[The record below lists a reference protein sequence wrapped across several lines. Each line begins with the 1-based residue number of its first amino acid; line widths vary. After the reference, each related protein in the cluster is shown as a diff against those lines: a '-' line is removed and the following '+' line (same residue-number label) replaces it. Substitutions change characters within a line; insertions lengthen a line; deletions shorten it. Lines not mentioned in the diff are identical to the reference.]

1 MLLLSPLFLLG
12 GLAVTLPLWLHLLQ
26 RQNPIQ
32 LPFSSLMFFERRKQA
47 ALLERRFR
55 YLVLLAARLALYA
68 LLALVFA
75 KPIWERPSRAVLGS
89 LPRFHMIAVDTSMS
103 MGFEGRRDRAVAEAE
118 GIVNAMESGDV
129 AQVLAGG
136 PGVRI
141 VTERTGDRQ
150 ELLAAIRSL
159 QAGASRNS
167 YGELIEAVRNLIPA
181 NSVPVEVHLVSDF
194 QASALPGRFSDVA
207 LPTIATLV
215 AHDVA
220 DPEAPNW
227 TIESVKGI
235 TRLYG
240 AGQKPRIEVTVAGF
254 GTVEARKT
262 VVLRIGGKRV
272 AERSVDVPT
281 SGRASAVFEGFD
293 VPKGSTRAEVALDG
307 GDALALDDR
316 RLVAFDNTEPAPIL
330 FLSGQSRRRDV
341 LYYKAALDAGSGSV
355 FEVQAATPKEAD
367 RLQPERFA
375 MVVISDVPRLSSLF
389 NERLRNYVEAG
400 GSVLLAVGPKITL
413 AREAPLYEKRIGEAR
428 YVPREGERFQ
438 VAGEVDA
445 SHPAL
450 RQVERFRRVKFFR
463 YAQLWTGEDD
473 EVAARFAD
481 GSPMLV
487 EHKVGDGRLL
497 VFASSLD
504 NVWSDLPVHPVFV
517 PFVVES
523 ARYLSGLEESR
534 MQAVIDSVQ
543 ALRTRRAPGSTV
555 QVFDPDGARVLS
567 LSQSISEEDLQVTQL
582 GFYEIRRSGESEL
595 IAVNPDPRESNLR
608 PMDAD
613 MLALWQA
620 TGGGGGETAAFDGAE
635 TPIALPPFEIWRWL
649 LVLLLL
655 AALIESVVGNQHL
668 KERREVRLS

>member
-1 MLLLSPLFLLG
+1 MSLIAPLFLLG
-12 GLAVTLPLWLHLLQ
+12 GLALSLPLWLHLLQ
-26 RQNPIQ
+26 RQNPVK

-55 YLVLLAARLALYA
+55 YLLLLAARLAVYA
-68 LLALVFA
+68 LLAIVFA
-75 KPIWERPSRAVLGS
+75 KPIWERPPRAVLGT
-89 LPRFHMIAVDTSMS
+89 LPTFHLIVVDTSLSMS
-103 MGFEGRRDRAVAEAE
+103 FEGRAKGAAAEAE
-118 GIVNAMESGDV
+118 SIVNAMESGDA
-129 AQVLAGG
+129 AQILANG
-136 PGVRI
+136 PGVRV
-141 VTERTGDRQ
+141 VTERIHDRD

-159 QAGASRNS
+159 EPGVSRNS

-181 NSVPVEVHLVSDF
+181 NSVPVEVHLISDF
-194 QASALPGRFSDVA
+194 QQSALPGRFSDVA
-207 LPTIATLV
+207 LPSIATLIPHNI
-215 AHDVA
+215 AG
-220 DPEAPNW
+220 PEAPNW
-227 TIESVKGI
+227 TIESVKGT

-240 AGQKPRIEVTVAGF
+240 AGQKARIEVTVAGF
-254 GTVEARKT
+254 GTVAARKDVT
-262 VVLRIGGKRV
+262 FRLGGKRV
-272 AERSVDVPT
+272 ADRSADIPA
-281 SGRASAVFEGFD
+281 SGRASVVFEGFD
-293 VPKGSTRAEVALDG
+293 VPKGNTRAEVVLDS

-316 RLVAFDNTEPAPIL
+316 RLVVFDNTEPSPIL
-330 FLSGQSRRRDV
+330 FLSGENRRRDV
-341 LYYKAALDAGSGSV
+341 LYYKAALDAGAESI
-355 FEVQAATPKEAD
+355 FEVRAASPAEAD

-389 NERLRNYVEAG
+389 TERLRDYVEAG

-438 VAGEVDA
+438 VPGEVDV
-445 SHPAL
+445 SHPVL

-473 EVAARFAD
+473 EVPARFAD
-481 GSPMLV
+481 GSPVLV

-504 NVWSDLPVHPVFV
+504 NVWNDLPVHPVFV
-517 PFVVES
+517 PFAVE
-523 ARYLSGLEESR
+523 ATRYLSGLEESR
-534 MQAVIDSVQ
+534 MQAVIGSVL
-543 ALRTRRAPGSTV
+543 ALRKRRAPGSTV
-555 QVFDPDGARVLS
+555 QAFDPEGDRVLS
-567 LSQSISEEDLQVTQL
+567 LSQSISEQDLQVTQL
-582 GFYEIRRSGESEL
+582 GFYEIRRTGEAEL

-620 TGGGGGETAAFDGAE
+620 TGGGGGEVAAAEGVE
-635 TPIALPPFEIWRWL
+635 TPIDLPPFEIWRWL

-668 KERREVRLS
+668 NERHEVRLS

>member
-1 MLLLSPLFLLG
+1 MSLLTPLFLLG
-12 GLAVTLPLWLHLLQ
+12 GLVATLPLWLHLLQ
-26 RQNPIQ
+26 RQNPVK

-55 YLVLLAARLALYA
+55 YLLLLAARLAVYA
-68 LLALVFA
+68 LLAIVFA
-75 KPIWERPSRAVLGS
+75 KPIWERPSRAVMGS
-89 LPRFHMIAVDTSMS
+89 LPTFHMIVVDTSMS
-103 MGFEGRRDRAVAEAE
+103 MGFEGRRDSAVAEAE
-118 GIVNAMESGDV
+118 SIVNAMESGDA
-129 AQVLAGG
+129 AQILANG

-141 VTERTGDRQ
+141 VTERTRDRE

-181 NSVPVEVHLVSDF
+181 NSVPVEVHLISDF
-194 QASALPGRFSDVA
+194 QQSALPGRFTDVA
-207 LPTIATLV
+207 LPRIATLV
-215 AHDVA
+215 PHNIA

-227 TIESVKGI
+227 TLESVKGS

-240 AGQKPRIEVTVAGF
+240 VGQKARIEVTIAGF
-254 GTVEARKT
+254 GTVPDRKN
-262 VVLRIGGKRV
+262 VEFRLGGKRV
-272 AERSVDVPT
+272 DDRSVDVPA
-281 SGRASAVFEGFD
+281 SGRASVVFEGFD
-293 VPKGSTRAEVALDG
+293 VPKGNTRAEVVLG
-307 GDALALDDR
+307 SGDALKLDDR
-316 RLVAFDNTEPAPIL
+316 RLVVFDNTEPAPIL
-330 FLSGQSRRRDV
+330 FLSGHNRRRDA
-341 LYYKAALDAGSGSV
+341 LYYTAALDAGSGAV
-355 FEVQAATPKEAD
+355 FEVQAASPAAAD

-389 NERLRNYVEAG
+389 SERLRNYVEAG

-413 AREAPLYEKRIGEAR
+413 AREAPLYGKRLGEAR

-438 VAGEVDA
+438 VAGEVDV

-450 RQVERFRRVKFFR
+450 RLVERFRRVKFFR

-517 PFVVES
+517 PFAVES

-534 MQAVIDSVQ
+534 MQAVIDSVL
-543 ALRTRRAPGSTV
+543 ALRKRRAPGSTV
-555 QVFDPDGARVLS
+555 QAFDPQGDRVLS
-567 LSQSISEEDLQVTQL
+567 LSQSISEQDLAVTEL
-582 GFYEIRRSGESEL
+582 GFYEIRRTGESEL

-613 MLALWQA
+613 MLALWQ
-620 TGGGGGETAAFDGAE
+620 TSGGGGGEASSGEGTE
-635 TPIALPPFEIWRWL
+635 TPIELPPFEIWRWL

-655 AALIESVVGNQHL
+655 AALIESIVGNQHL
-668 KERREVRLS
+668 IERREVRLS

>member
-1 MLLLSPLFLLG
+1 MSLLSPLFLLG
-12 GLAVTLPLWLHLLQ
+12 GLAATLPLWLHLLQ
-26 RQNPIQ
+26 RQNPVK

-55 YLVLLAARLALYA
+55 YLLLLAARVALYV

-89 LPRFHMIAVDTSMS
+89 LPKFHMIVFDTSMS
-103 MGFEGRRDRAVAEAE
+103 MGFEGRRDNAAAEAE
-118 GIVNAMESGDV
+118 SIVNAMESGDA
-129 AQVLAGG
+129 AQILANG

-141 VTERTGDRQ
+141 VTERTHDRD
-150 ELLAAIRSL
+150 ELVAAIRSL

-181 NSVPVEVHLVSDF
+181 NSVPVEVHLISDF
-194 QASALPGRFSDVA
+194 QQSALPARFSDVA
-207 LPTIATLV
+207 LPSIATLV
-215 AHDVA
+215 PHNIA

-227 TIESVKGI
+227 TLESVKGSS
-235 TRLYG
+235 RLYG
-240 AGQKPRIEVTVAGF
+240 VGQKARIEVTVAGF
-254 GTVEARKT
+254 GTVPARKN
-262 VVLRIGGKRV
+262 VALRLGGKRV
-272 AERSVDVPT
+272 DDRSVDVPA
-281 SGRASAVFEGFD
+281 SGRASVVFEGFD
-293 VPKGSTRAEVALDG
+293 VPKGNTRAEVVLES
-307 GDALALDDR
+307 GDALELDDR
-316 RLVAFDNTEPAPIL
+316 RLVVFANTEPAPIL
-330 FLSGQSRRRDV
+330 FLSGHNRRRDA
-341 LYYKAALDAGSGSV
+341 LYYKAALDAGSGAV
-355 FEVQAATPKEAD
+355 FEVHVASPAEAD

-389 NERLRNYVEAG
+389 GERLRNYVEAG
-400 GSVLLAVGPKITL
+400 GSVFLAVGPKITL
-413 AREAPLYEKRIGEAR
+413 AREAPLYGSRLGEAR

-438 VAGEVDA
+438 VAGEVDV

-463 YAQLWTGEDD
+463 YAQLWTGKED

-517 PFVVES
+517 PFAVES

-534 MQAVIDSVQ
+534 MQAVIDSVL
-543 ALRTRRAPGSTV
+543 ALRKRRAPGSTV
-555 QVFDPDGARVLS
+555 QAFDPRGDRVLS
-567 LSQSISEEDLQVTQL
+567 LSQSISEQDLLVKQL
-582 GFYEIRRSGESEL
+582 GFYEIRRTGESEL

-620 TGGGGGETAAFDGAE
+620 TGGGGGEASAAAGTEA
-635 TPIALPPFEIWRWL
+635 PIELPPFEIWRWL

-655 AALIESVVGNQHL
+655 AALIESIVGNKHL
-668 KERREVRLS
+668 TERREVRLS

>member
-1 MLLLSPLFLLG
+1 MSLLSPLFLLG
-12 GLAVTLPLWLHLLQ
+12 GLAATLPLWLHLLQ
-26 RQNPIQ
+26 RQNPVK

-55 YLVLLAARLALYA
+55 YLLLLAARLAVYT
-68 LLALVFA
+68 LLAGVFA
-75 KPIWERPSRAVLGS
+75 KPVWERPSRAVMGS
-89 LPRFHMIAVDTSMS
+89 LPTFHMIVFDTSMS
-103 MGFEGRRDRAVAEAE
+103 MGFEGRRDSAAAEAE
-118 GIVNAMESGDV
+118 SIVNAMESGDA
-129 AQVLAGG
+129 AQILANG

-141 VTERTGDRQ
+141 LTERTRDRD

-181 NSVPVEVHLVSDF
+181 NSVPVEVHLISDF
-194 QASALPGRFSDVA
+194 QQSALPGRFSDVA
-207 LPTIATLV
+207 LPSIATLV
-215 AHDVA
+215 PHNIA

-227 TIESVKGI
+227 TLESVKGA

-240 AGQKPRIEVTVAGF
+240 VAQKARIEATVAGF
-254 GTVEARKT
+254 GTVRARKN
-262 VVLRIGGKRV
+262 VELRLGGKRV
-272 AERSVDVPT
+272 DDRSVDVPA
-281 SGRASAVFEGFD
+281 SGRASVVFEGFD
-293 VPKGSTRAEVALDG
+293 VPKGNTRAEVVLES
-307 GDALALDDR
+307 GDALELDDR
-316 RLVAFDNTEPAPIL
+316 RLVVFDNTEPAPIL
-330 FLSGQSRRRDV
+330 FLSGHNRRRDA

-355 FEVQAATPKEAD
+355 FEVHAASPAEAD

-389 NERLRNYVEAG
+389 GERLRNYVEAG
-400 GSVLLAVGPKITL
+400 GSIFLAVGPKITL
-413 AREAPLYEKRIGEAR
+413 AREAPFYESRLGEAR

-438 VAGEVDA
+438 VAGEVDV

-463 YAQLWTGEDD
+463 YAQLWTDQED

-517 PFVVES
+517 PFAVES

-534 MQAVIDSVQ
+534 MQAVIDSVL
-543 ALRTRRAPGSTV
+543 ALRKRRAPGSTV
-555 QVFDPDGARVLS
+555 QAFDPRGDRVLS
-567 LSQSISEEDLQVTQL
+567 LSQSISERDLLVKQL
-582 GFYEIRRSGESEL
+582 GFYEIRRTGESEL

-620 TGGGGGETAAFDGAE
+620 TGGGGGEASAAAGTEA
-635 TPIALPPFEIWRWL
+635 PIELPPFEIWRWL

-655 AALIESVVGNQHL
+655 AALIESIVGNKHL
-668 KERREVRLS
+668 TERREVRLS